1 MGEADMS
8 AMTLFLAGDVMCG
21 RGIDQILPH
30 PARPQLFES
39 FVKCARDYVRLAERQ
54 SGPIHCPVG
63 WDYVWGDALA
73 ELDRRQPHARIVNLE
88 TAVTARG
95 DPWPAKGIHYRMHPA
110 NVPCLA
116 AAGLD
121 CCVLA
126 NNHVLDWGYAGLG
139 DTLSALHRAG
149 LRTAG
154 AGLNQTEA
162 EAPACIEVTGKGR
175 VLVLAM
181 AGDCSGVS
189 PSWEAT
195 AERAG
200 ISRVPDF
207 SVQAAQ
213 GLADRAAAARREG
226 DLVVVSLHW
235 GGNWGFQVPTE
246 QRSFARRLID
256 SGAVDVVFGHSSHHV
271 KGIEVYRER
280 LILYGCGD
288 LLNDYEGIGG
298 YDSYRPGLGLMYFPS
313 LDAQAHCLVNLTM
326 VPVRVERFQI
336 QRATDDETA
345 WLLAT
350 LNREGQRFGT
360 GVEQRNADL
369 LLRWT

>member
-1 MGEADMS
+1 
-8 AMTLFLAGDVMCG
+8 MTLFLAGDVMCG

-30 PARPQLFES
+30 PVHPQLFES
-39 FVKCARDYVRLAERQ
+39 FVKSARDYVRLAERHC
-54 SGPIHCPVG
+54 GPIARPVG
-63 WDYVWGDALA
+63 WDYVWGDALN
-73 ELDRRQPHARIVNLE
+73 ELQRLQPQARIVNLE

-95 DPWPAKGIHYRMHPA
+95 EPWPAKGIHYRMHPA
-110 NVPCLA
+110 NVPCLTA
-116 AAGLD
+116 AALD

-139 DTLSALHRAG
+139 DTLAALHHAG

-154 AGLNQTEA
+154 AGLNQAEA
-162 EAPACIEVTGKGR
+162 EAPACLEVPGLGR
-175 VLVLAM
+175 VLVFAT
-181 AGDCSGVS
+181 ASDSSGVL

-195 AERAG
+195 AERSG

-207 SVQAAQ
+207 SAQAAQ
-213 GLADRAAAARREG
+213 ALAARVAAVRR
-226 DLVVVSLHW
+226 DDDIVVVSIHW
-235 GGNWGFQVPTE
+235 GGNWGFEVPAE

-256 SGAVDVVFGHSSHHV
+256 SGAVDIVFGHSSHHV

-298 YDSYRPGLGLMYFPS
+298 EEDYRPDLGLMYFAS
-313 LDAQAHCLVNLTM
+313 FDGHERRLIGLTM
-326 VPVRVERFQI
+326 VPIRVERFQI
-336 QRATDDETA
+336 RRASDDDAA
-345 WLLAT
+345 WLRAT
-350 LNREGQRFGT
+350 LNREGQRFST
-360 GVEQRNADL
+360 GVQQRDTDL

>member
-1 MGEADMS
+1 LLLQAVMGEADMS

-95 DPWPAKGIHYRMHPA
+95 APWPAKGIHYRMHPA
-110 NVPCLA
+110 NVLCLA

-126 NNHVLDWGYAGLG
+126 NNHVLDWGYVGVG

-213 GLADRAAAARREG
+213 GLADRAAAARR
-226 DLVVVSLHW
+226 
-235 GGNWGFQVPTE
+235 
-246 QRSFARRLID
+246 
-256 SGAVDVVFGHSSHHV
+256 
-271 KGIEVYRER
+271 
-280 LILYGCGD
+280 
-288 LLNDYEGIGG
+288 
-298 YDSYRPGLGLMYFPS
+298 
-313 LDAQAHCLVNLTM
+313 
-326 VPVRVERFQI
+326 
-336 QRATDDETA
+336 
-345 WLLAT
+345 
-350 LNREGQRFGT
+350 
-360 GVEQRNADL
+360 
-369 LLRWT
+369 

>member
-1 MGEADMS
+1 MDIS
-8 AMTLFLAGDVMCG
+8 AITLFLAGDVMCG

-30 PARPQLFES
+30 PGRPKLFES
-39 FVKCARDYVRLAERQ
+39 FVKSAQDYVRLAERQ
-54 SGPIHCPVG
+54 SGPIPRAVS

-95 DPWPAKGIHYRMHPA
+95 EPWPAKGIHYRMHPA
-110 NVPCLA
+110 NVPCLT

-126 NNHVLDWGYAGLG
+126 NNHVLDWGYDGLN
-139 DTLSALHRAG
+139 DTLATLHRAG

-154 AGLNQTEA
+154 AGLKQAEA
-162 EAPACIEVTGKGR
+162 EAPACIDVPGKGR

-181 AGDCSGVS
+181 ASDSSGV
-189 PSWEAT
+189 PASWEAT

-200 ISRVPDF
+200 VSRVPDF
-207 SVQAAQ
+207 SAQAAQ
-213 GLADRAAAARREG
+213 ALAARAAAARREG
-226 DLVVVSLHW
+226 DVVVVSMHW
-235 GGNWGFQVPTE
+235 GGNWGFPVPAE

-256 SGAVDVVFGHSSHHV
+256 SGDVDVIFGHSSHHV

-288 LLNDYEGIGG
+288 LLNDYEGIGA
-298 YDSYRPGLGLMYFPS
+298 YDSYRPGLGLMYFAS
-313 LDAQAHCLVNLTM
+313 LDTQARRLVNLAM
-326 VPVRVERFQI
+326 VPIRVRRFQI
-336 QRATDDETA
+336 QRASDDETA

-360 GVEQRNADL
+360 GVEQRNAEL

>member
-1 MGEADMS
+1 MDIS
-8 AMTLFLAGDVMCG
+8 AITLFLAGDVMCG

-30 PARPQLFES
+30 PVHPQLFES
-39 FVKCARDYVRLAERQ
+39 FVKSARDYVELAEGQ
-54 SGPIHCPVG
+54 SAPIPRSVG

-73 ELDRRQPHARIVNLE
+73 ELNRLQPHARIVNLE

-95 DPWPAKGIHYRMHPA
+95 EPWPAKGIHYRMHPA
-110 NVPCLA
+110 NVPCLT

-126 NNHVLDWGYAGLG
+126 NNHVLDWGYDGLS
-139 DTLSALHRAG
+139 DTLATLHRAR
-149 LRTAG
+149 LCTTG
-154 AGLNQTEA
+154 AGLNQAEA
-162 EAPACIEVTGKGR
+162 EAPACIEVPGKGR

-181 AGDCSGVS
+181 ASDSGGVP
-189 PSWEAT
+189 PSWEAA

-200 ISRVPDF
+200 VSRVPDF
-207 SVQAAQ
+207 SAQAAQ
-213 GLADRAAAARREG
+213 ALAGRAAAARREG
-226 DLVVVSLHW
+226 DVVVVSMHW
-235 GGNWGFQVPTE
+235 GGNWGFQVPAE

-256 SGAVDVVFGHSSHHV
+256 SGSVDVVFGHSSHHA
-271 KGIEVYRER
+271 KGIEVYHDR

-298 YDSYRPGLGLMYFPS
+298 YDSYRPGLGLMYFAS
-313 LDAQAHCLVNLTM
+313 FDAQARRLVGLTM
-326 VPVRVERFQI
+326 VPIRIERFQI
-336 QRATDDETA
+336 LRASDDETA

>member
-1 MGEADMS
+1 MS